1 MGGGRRT
8 QAVFGEHALAVG
20 GGLPERDQEAFG
32 SLAVTIVFGWAI
44 LLHHGGRQ
52 PRNHGTHVRMAPR
65 RAYHLVSIGA
75 CTVAVDLVQTRG

>member
-20 GGLPERDQEAFG
+20 GGLPERDQEALG

-52 PRNHGTHVRMAPR
+52 PRNHGTHVRMNNR
-65 RAYHLVSIGA
+65 CTQHLMKIGDGSI
-75 CTVAVDLVQTRG
+75 AVHPV